1 MYIIYIYIY
10 NLQGE
15 KKLHTPEAELPIFF
29 VAEPAPPPV
38 AGLPGVAVRDLGTA
52 GADKLVREFV
62 TEDEFVNKIVAED
75 EFVRAF
81 MAEFVAE
88 ADEELG
94 TEFAGVEEDAA
105 YVRGRREGGREGGE
119 GERVRVRE
127 TVPQVT

>member
-1 MYIIYIYIY
+1 M
-10 NLQGE
+10 
-15 KKLHTPEAELPIFF
+15 
-29 VAEPAPPPV
+29 
-38 AGLPGVAVRDLGTA
+38 GTA

-94 TEFAGVEEDAA
+94 TEFSGVEEDAA

-127 TVPQVT
+127 TGPQVT